1 MTGREDQRENDL
13 FFACSLL
20 EYIGRKTR
28 NHRRVVVNALGIE
41 KIRHLLELADIYHNE
56 NMDKLLDELVEK
68 CHIQPEHST
77 MSQCAAIRCHPTS
90 ISAKF
95 TNV

>member
-13 FFACSLL
+13 FFVCSLL

-56 NMDKLLDELVEK
+56 N
-68 CHIQPEHST
+68 ST